1 MTQEKKELLEN
12 AIEQGNDYDFISW
25 DGLLDLCDEDMKL
38 VNWLDKKLTKM
49 KEKGKIDFEL
59 DW

>member
-1 MTQEKKELLEN
+1 MTQEKQELLNE

-49 KEKGKIDFEL
+49 KEQGKIDFEL

>member
-1 MTQEKKELLEN
+1 MTQEKQELLNE
-12 AIEQGNDYDFISW
+12 AIEQGNEYDFISW

-59 DW
+59 DL

>member
-49 KEKGKIDFEL
+49 KEQGKIDFEL

>member
-1 MTQEKKELLEN
+1 MTQGKKELLEN

-49 KEKGKIDFEL
+49 KEQGKIDFEL

>member
-49 KEKGKIDFEL
+49 KGQGKIDFEL

>member
-1 MTQEKKELLEN
+1 MTQEKQELLNE
-12 AIEQGNDYDFISW
+12 AIEQGNEYDFISW

-49 KEKGKIDFEL
+49 KEKGKINFEL

>member
-1 MTQEKKELLEN
+1 MTQEKQELLEN

>member
-1 MTQEKKELLEN
+1 
-12 AIEQGNDYDFISW
+12 
-25 DGLLDLCDEDMKL
+25 MKL

>member
-1 MTQEKKELLEN
+1 MTQEKQELLNE
-12 AIEQGNDYDFISW
+12 AIEQGNEYDFISW

>member
-1 MTQEKKELLEN
+1 MTQEKQELLEN

-49 KEKGKIDFEL
+49 KEQGKIDFEL

>member
-1 MTQEKKELLEN
+1 MTQEKQELLNE
-12 AIEQGNDYDFISW
+12 AIEQGNEYDFISW

-49 KEKGKIDFEL
+49 KKQGKINFEL